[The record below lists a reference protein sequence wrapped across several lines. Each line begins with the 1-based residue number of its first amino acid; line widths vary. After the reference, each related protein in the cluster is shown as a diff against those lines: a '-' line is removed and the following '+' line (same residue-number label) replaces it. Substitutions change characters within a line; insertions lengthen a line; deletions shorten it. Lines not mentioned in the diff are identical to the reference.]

1 MVLRI
6 VSFNPA
12 AWAIVPGSVRVLAL
26 GMVVLN
32 LVIAVPVRAVRPA
45 ATLLLFAFVKNS
57 GRTASKFRS
66 RKRLFTLEA
75 SPFGPRSCFRAVT
88 GRERCPGSFHNFRLA

>member
-6 VSFNPA
+6 VSFIPA
-12 AWAIVPGSVRVLAL
+12 ACAIGPSSVRVLAL

-32 LVIAVPVRAVRPA
+32 LAIAVPVRAVRLA

-57 GRTASKFRS
+57 RRKASKFRS
-66 RKRLFTLEA
+66 SNRSFTL
-75 SPFGPRSCFRAVT
+75 RAVT
-88 GRERCPGSFHNFRLA
+88 GRERCSGAFHNFRLA